1 MSLVA
6 QKIEHL
12 KQTENRAAL
21 IGYLPVGFP
30 TVEDSISAARALI
43 EAGADIIELGIP
55 YSDPVM
61 DGETIQA
68 AVQEALEAG
77 VRVRDTFTVIEA
89 IKDLGAPILVMT
101 YFNPIYKYGLD
112 AFAADLAAAGGA
124 GLITPDLTPDAAEEW
139 IVAADKYGLD
149 KVFLVA
155 PSSTDA
161 RLELTANASR
171 GFVYAASTMG
181 VTGER
186 TTLGSSAESLVARTR
201 TAGAPYVCVGLGVSR
216 PEQAQDVGRYA
227 DGVIVGS
234 AFVRPLSA
242 SGPVEERIAAM
253 QDVARSLAQGV
264 RDARK

>member
-1 MSLVA
+1 MSSVSK
-6 QKIEHL
+6 KIEEL
-12 KQTENRAAL
+12 KINENRAAL

-30 TVEDSISAARALI
+30 SVDESIVAARALI
-43 EAGADIIELGIP
+43 EAGADILELGIP

-68 AVQEALEAG
+68 AVQHALENG
-77 VRVRDTFTVIEA
+77 VRVRDTFKVIEA

-124 GLITPDLTPDAAEEW
+124 GLITPDLTPDAAQEW
-139 IVAADKYGLD
+139 IDAADKNGLD

-161 RLELTANASR
+161 RLELTAQASR

-186 TTLGSSAESLVARTR
+186 TTLGSTAEELVARTR
-201 TAGAPYVCVGLGVSR
+201 NAGAPFVCVGLGVSR
-216 PEQAQDVGRYA
+216 QEQAQDVGRYA

-234 AFVRPLSA
+234 AFVRPLS
-242 SGPVEERIAAM
+242 GEGQFTDRVQAM
-253 QDVARSLAQGV
+253 QEVARSLAQGV